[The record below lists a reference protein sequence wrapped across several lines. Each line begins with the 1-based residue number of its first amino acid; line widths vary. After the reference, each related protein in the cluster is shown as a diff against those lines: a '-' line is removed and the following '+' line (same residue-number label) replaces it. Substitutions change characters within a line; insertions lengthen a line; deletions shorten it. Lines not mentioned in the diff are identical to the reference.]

1 MIDERQ
7 QGIQTEIIG
16 GLHLLIH
23 ITTAIRDGIYPLEP
37 GSVYRR
43 REDTNA
49 NLGQELD
56 EAFEHI
62 VAVGVTVI
70 VDVEVNHEARVTGNL
85 V

>member
-7 QGIQTEIIG
+7 QGIQTEIIR

-23 ITTAIRDGIYPLEP
+23 IATVIRDWIDPLEP
-37 GSVYRR
+37 GSAWRR
-43 REDTNA
+43 REDTDA

-56 EAFEHI
+56 EALEH
-62 VAVGVTVI
+62 VVTVGVTII
-70 VDVEVNHEARVTGNL
+70 VDIEVNHEARVTGNL

>member
-7 QGIQTEIIG
+7 EDIQTEIIG

-23 ITTAIRDGIYPLEP
+23 IATTTRNRIYPLEL
-37 GSVYRR
+37 GSAWRR

-56 EAFEHI
+56 EALEHI
-62 VAVGVTVI
+62 IAVGVTVI
-70 VDVEVNHEARVTGNL
+70 VDIEVNHKARVTRNL

>member
-7 QGIQTEIIG
+7 QGIQTEIVG
-16 GLHLLIH
+16 GLHLLIY
-23 ITTAIRDGIYPLEP
+23 IATTILDRIYTLEP
-37 GSVYRR
+37 ESAWRR

-56 EAFEHI
+56 EAFEHV

-70 VDVEVNHEARVTGNL
+70 VDIEVNHEARVTGNL